1 MKKLLISILYA
12 LYCFL
17 AFSQDPDTSKY
28 QSLEPYDFHLQ
39 YLREDSALLLDAREF
54 FEFRRS
60 RIHGSLFM
68 PPSKGFETAAD
79 TIDKTRAL
87 FCYCYNGGRSVRAL
101 LFFYEK
107 GFRKLYNLDGG
118 IIAWKKDRFPV
129 DKSRMRKRARG
140 GEGERGR

>member
-1 MKKLLISILYA
+1 MKKILIAIVFS

-17 AFSQDPDTSKY
+17 VVAQDSDTAKY
-28 QSLEPYDFHLQ
+28 VSLEPYDFHLQ
-39 YLREDSALLLDAREF
+39 YLRKDSALLLDAREF
-54 FEFRRS
+54 FEYRRS
-60 RIHGSLFM
+60 RIHGALFM

-79 TIDKTRAL
+79 TIDKNRAL

-107 GFRKLYNLDGG
+107 GFRKLYNLEGG

-129 DKSRMRKRARG
+129 DKSRIRKKKK
-140 GEGERGR
+140 